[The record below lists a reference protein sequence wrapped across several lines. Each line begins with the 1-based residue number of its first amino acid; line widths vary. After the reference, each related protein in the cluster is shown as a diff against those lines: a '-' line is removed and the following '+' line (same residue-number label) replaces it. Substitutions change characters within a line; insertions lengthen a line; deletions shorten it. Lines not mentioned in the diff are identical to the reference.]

1 MDLTGRFPERYNRV
15 KSRWER
21 FLADMMTVLLH
32 ATIKTVE
39 IEYHRVEPQD
49 VWDAFVGKWK
59 IHEGLDLES
68 LERRTR

>member
-1 MDLTGRFPERYNRV
+1 
-15 KSRWER
+15 
-21 FLADMMTVLLH
+21 MMTVLLH

-39 IEYHRVEPQD
+39 IEYYRVEPQD